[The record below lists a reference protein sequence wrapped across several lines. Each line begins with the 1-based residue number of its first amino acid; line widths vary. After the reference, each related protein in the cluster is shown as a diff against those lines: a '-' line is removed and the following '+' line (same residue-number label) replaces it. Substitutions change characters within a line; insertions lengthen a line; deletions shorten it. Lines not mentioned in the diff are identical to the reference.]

1 MRERIVC
8 KGFKKSAF
16 DVGKWN
22 ALVRQ
27 RIVRESII
35 QLPDG
40 NPALYCQSCCRAG
53 GLPHGNTKLDR
64 GQQVVG
70 HRIRGKSA
78 PGNEQVLHPVGY
90 QRAIRYM
97 QVGMFQR

>member
-8 KGFKKSAF
+8 KRFKKSAF

-27 RIVRESII
+27 RIVQESII
-35 QLPDG
+35 QSPDG

-64 GQQVVG
+64 GQTEQQVCPTESYLNSSG
-70 HRIRGKSA
+70 ANSRRQRR
-78 PGNEQVLHPVGY
+78 QVKNS
-90 QRAIRYM
+90 
-97 QVGMFQR
+97 